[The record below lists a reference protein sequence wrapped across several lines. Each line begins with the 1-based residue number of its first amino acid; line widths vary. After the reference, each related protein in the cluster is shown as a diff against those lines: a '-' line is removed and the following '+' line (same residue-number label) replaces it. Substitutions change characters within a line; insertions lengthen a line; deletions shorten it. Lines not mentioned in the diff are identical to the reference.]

1 MNLTQL
7 LEDQETQPLEEMLA
21 ARLGALL
28 GESSPHVL
36 AALAL
41 TAAAVRNGHVALDTR
56 ALPFVWGGPP
66 LKDSPLVGAPDQDL
80 PLILDGDLL
89 YLHRYHHHE
98 SLLAHG
104 LRARA
109 GLEIAVDHETLEATL
124 AKFFPE
130 AEGAGIQDQR
140 RAATVAATRALCVVT
155 GGPGTGKTT
164 LVVRLLATL
173 VSLDAG
179 PVRVRLLA
187 PTGKAAHRLGESVNA
202 QLDALGLTAV
212 QREACPTQAETL
224 HRALGP
230 IRGSRVRFRHD
241 EATPIPADV
250 VIVDEASMVDLAMMR
265 RLVEA
270 VPPTA
275 RLIFLGDPHQLAS
288 VDAGAVLAAIC
299 NPPSSSGQPSLLAGS
314 LAHLHHSWRFDASG
328 GIGALAQAIQAGDVK
343 AAMRALNHSDEL
355 TWVKEAPQECELLPA
370 ETQRGFEDVI
380 GHTEARSALQ
390 GLGQFK
396 ILCAIKKGGRGVDTL
411 NAWCE
416 QTLARTSG
424 LKPPRARREGQP
436 HNYEG
441 RPILIQK
448 NDYTHGLYNG
458 DQGLTR
464 RSERGW
470 IACFESTDGVKEIA
484 TARLPDHTTAFAMS
498 IHKSQGSEY
507 QSVAIVLPDA
517 GHRMLTRELLY
528 TAVTRARESILLYA
542 SEEALAE
549 AIATPTVRVSGLT
562 RRLWVDP

>member
-202 QLDALGLTAV
+202 QLDALGLTAT

-250 VIVDEASMVDLAMMR
+250 VIVAMGPWTNRLLPPDSIGGVEVLGQKVHAARIRPR
-265 RLVEA
+265 RVPSRA
-270 VPPTA
+270 V
-275 RLIFLGDPHQLAS
+275 FFQGLGDPEFYPRP
-288 VDAGAVLAAIC
+288 D
-299 NPPSSSGQPSLLAGS
+299 
-314 LAHLHHSWRFDASG
+314 
-328 GIGALAQAIQAGDVK
+328 GDVYVCAYPDAP
-343 AAMRALNHSDEL
+343 AAVTEEPGRVEVRPEAVRRLENVARALCSEMRDPA
-355 TWVKEAPQECELLPA
+355 EAPAARDEETGAKGQSCHLPVTA
-370 ETQRGFEDVI
+370 DG
-380 GHTEARSALQ
+380 A
-390 GLGQFK
+390 
-396 ILCAIKKGGRGVDTL
+396 
-411 NAWCE
+411 
-416 QTLARTSG
+416 
-424 LKPPRARREGQP
+424 PRR
-436 HNYEG
+436 
-441 RPILIQK
+441 
-448 NDYTHGLYNG
+448 
-458 DQGLTR
+458 
-464 RSERGW
+464 
-470 IACFESTDGVKEIA
+470 
-484 TARLPDHTTAFAMS
+484 
-498 IHKSQGSEY
+498 
-507 QSVAIVLPDA
+507 A
-517 GHRMLTRELLY
+517 G
-528 TAVTRARESILLYA
+528 
-542 SEEALAE
+542 
-549 AIATPTVRVSGLT
+549 ATPTWT
-562 RRLWVDP
+562 RLR